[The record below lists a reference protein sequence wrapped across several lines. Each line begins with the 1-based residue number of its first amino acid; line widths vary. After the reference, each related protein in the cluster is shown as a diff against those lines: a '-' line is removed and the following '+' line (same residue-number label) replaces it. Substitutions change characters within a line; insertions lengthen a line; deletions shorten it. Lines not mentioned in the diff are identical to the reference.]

1 MTQIEKSSVFKRLE
15 FDSVDSMDIALIQFA
30 DTLKAEGKEVAEE
43 LQYPDRTTTISSENL
58 KLFHTY
64 MRQALTA
71 PALPQ
76 ALDQPEEEIE
86 PPVGITSAEPQ
97 CIATNGD
104 YNRDRLSGLTN
115 VLTQLGFEIGMMVGT
130 ALSEEKWDAIEEA
143 YEQNDQR
150 RLTEF
155 VNAHRNEFE
164 SVESLLSTLDSKRSS
179 RRAGTLGKLTELGN
193 LSDLSSRRKKALTR

>member
-1 MTQIEKSSVFKRLE
+1 MTQIEKSSVYKRLE

-30 DTLKAEGKEVAEE
+30 DTLRAEGKTVDQE
-43 LQYPDRTTTISSENL
+43 LQYPDRVTTISAENL
-58 KLFHTY
+58 KLFHAY

-71 PALPQ
+71 PALSSSEPEPEDTPTPAPLAETSPQ
-76 ALDQPEEEIE
+76 VLAANEE
-86 PPVGITSAEPQ
+86 
-97 CIATNGD
+97 

-155 VNAHRNEFE
+155 VKSHQTEFE
-164 SVESLLSTLDSKRSS
+164 SVEAMLTSLDAKRAS
-179 RRAGTLGKLTELGN
+179 RRAGTLGKLNELG
-193 LSDLSSRRKKALTR
+193 DLGSLRDRRKKALAR